1 MNLNTLG
8 DGMKGEPDCKESD
21 TTYQLN
27 NVIKEFTVYVFKGKI
42 YSLAAYE
49 IFEL

>member
-1 MNLNTLG
+1 MT
-8 DGMKGEPDCKESD
+8 GEPECKELD

-27 NVIKEFTVYVFKGKI
+27 NVIKEFTDYVFKGKI

-49 IFEL
+49 TFEI